1 MKHFNFMLTLLS
13 LLISGSIFAQEKTP
27 VKSVEVTASEL
38 TARAGA
44 SKDHRKLGSFKKEE
58 ILPVFSESGEW
69 YETKCPEDLK
79 VYIFQKYITVTGN
92 NGVIN
97 GDNVNAR
104 AGASEDAQILFKFG
118 AKTQVDV
125 LGLEGG
131 WVKIAPPPQA
141 TSWVNKQYT
150 KEVAGGEVAVEEGGS
165 KKTNKSKGADVIN
178 DTEVAKED
186 APVVKKPGKKE
197 TATSQPKTNSSVEK
211 VLEERKKEHEKINAS
226 VEEIQKNILTGEAED
241 KFLKTGWVK
250 RMGRVVGRKATHS
263 LQLSEGTDICHLL
276 SSDESIKLED
286 YANKFVGI
294 KGEDI
299 GKEKRSDVPLISVT
313 KIVILENGPAK
324 IRLGTPST
332 AEKPAKEKEEVKE
345 KETSED
351 K

>member
-13 LLISGSIFAQEKTP
+13 LLIGGSIFAQEKTP
-27 VKSVEVTASEL
+27 TKSVEVTVSEL
-38 TARAGA
+38 IARAGA
-44 SKDHRKLGSFKKEE
+44 SKDHRKLGSFKKDDV
-58 ILPVFSESGEW
+58 LPVYSESGEW
-69 YETKCPEDLK
+69 YETKCPDDLK

-97 GDNVNAR
+97 GENVNAR
-104 AGASEDAQILFKFG
+104 AGASEDAQVLFKFG
-118 AKTQVDV
+118 SKTQVDV

-150 KEVAGGEVAVEEGGS
+150 KEVAGGVVAVEEGGS
-165 KKTNKSKGADVIN
+165 KKTKKPKDVSVTDN
-178 DTEVAKED
+178 NETVKED
-186 APVVKKPGKKE
+186 APAVKKPVKKE
-197 TATSQPKTNSSVEK
+197 TATTQPKTNSTVEK
-211 VLEERKKEHEKINAS
+211 VLEERKKEHDKINAS

-324 IRLGTPST
+324 IKLGTPPS